1 MRILMAGL
9 SDIGSRR
16 DLNEDS
22 WLCAELPGPAFLLAV
37 ADGIG
42 GHAAGEV
49 ASAAAIETLRAVT
62 AERLTAAGA
71 APDLAAVLEEAFLRA
86 NESVFRQSSQT
97 EHLNGMGTT
106 MVAALIAGERAA
118 AANVGDSRLYFVRD
132 KAASQITAD
141 HSWAAEQARA
151 GLLTEAD
158 VSRSPFRHMV
168 TRSIGYA
175 AALAVDTF
183 VLDLRPGDGLLLSSD
198 GLFGPL
204 EAKDLLKP
212 FRRKKHPEDICRAL
226 VRAADKAGS
235 RDNITA
241 VVALVGR
248 P

>member
-1 MRILMAGL
+1 MHILMAGL
-9 SDIGSRR
+9 SDIGSKR

-22 WLCAELPGPAFLLAV
+22 WLCAEVPGPAFLLAV

-42 GHAAGEV
+42 GHASGEV
-49 ASAAAIETLRAVT
+49 ASAEAVETLRAIVT
-62 AERLTAAGA
+62 ERMAAGGA
-71 APDLAAVLEEAFLRA
+71 AGLPSVLEEAFLRA
-86 NESVFRQSSQT
+86 NENVFRRASQT

-106 MVAALIAGERAA
+106 MVAVLIAGERAA
-118 AANVGDSRLYFVRD
+118 AANVGDSRLYLVRD
-132 KAASQITAD
+132 KAVSQVTAD

-175 AALAVDTF
+175 EALAVDTF
-183 VLDLRPGDGLLLSSD
+183 ALDLRPGDGLLLSSD
-198 GLFGPL
+198 GLYGPL
-204 EAKDLLKP
+204 QAKDVLKP
-212 FRRKKHPEDICRAL
+212 FRRKKKPEDICRAL
-226 VRAADKAGS
+226 VHAADKAGS

-248 P
+248 L